1 MSWDLYWSDLLSKK
15 KLKEKIDEMN
25 LVDKQL
31 DNSMTI
37 EEICHQIYNDYTNWN
52 ASLKEIKKDFL
63 QEIDGIE
70 GVHLQCSRI
79 KTMDSLIVKVITKR
93 YENIRNKKSN
103 YSRILGNNYKDIVT
117 DLIGL
122 RLIISY
128 RGKWTTIHNGI
139 LELFPFDAKSE
150 YYSQMEL
157 LPHPINKNNIQVERP
172 KVYYAKGDN
181 VEQYKEYGLDV
192 KIHKMGYRS
201 IHYTVSFRGVYIEI
215 QVRTIYD
222 EAWSDCNH
230 NYVYKHDENKSHTAL
245 VQISDILCK
254 LTNLSNDIGEGMRN
268 IYEKQSMLEIEGN
281 RWETSK
287 EVLDLFDVS
296 LERMKDVYGDLNEFR
311 QRLEFS
317 EEVKEGG
324 TQ

>member
-1 MSWDLYWSDLLSKK
+1 M
-15 KLKEKIDEMN
+15 
-25 LVDKQL
+25 
-31 DNSMTI
+31 
-37 EEICHQIYNDYTNWN
+37 
-52 ASLKEIKKDFL
+52 
-63 QEIDGIE
+63 
-70 GVHLQCSRI
+70 
-79 KTMDSLIVKVITKR
+79 
-93 YENIRNKKSN
+93 
-103 YSRILGNNYKDIVT
+103 
-117 DLIGL
+117 
-122 RLIISY
+122 
-128 RGKWTTIHNGI
+128 
-139 LELFPFDAKSE
+139 
-150 YYSQMEL
+150 
-157 LPHPINKNNIQVERP
+157 ERP

-296 LERMKDVYGDLNEFR
+296 LERMKDVYDDLNEFR